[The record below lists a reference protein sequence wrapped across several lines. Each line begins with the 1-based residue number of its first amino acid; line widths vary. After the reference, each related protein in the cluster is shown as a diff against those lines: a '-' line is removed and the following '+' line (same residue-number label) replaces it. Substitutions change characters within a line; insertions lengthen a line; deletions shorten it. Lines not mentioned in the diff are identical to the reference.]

1 MNEKEA
7 IEAALFAAGG
17 ALDAQTLGKIIGKPT
32 KKTIEIV
39 EKLIKEYTERESGIE
54 IIDLGQRYVMQ
65 VKPLYTDLVRPLA
78 PKELSAPML
87 RTLAMIAYHQPVV
100 QSDLVDMRGNTVYEH
115 IKELTERGLIMSVPH
130 GRTKKLQTTPLFADY
145 FGLSSNDPEVIRQK
159 IIQLSRQQN
168 GDKGLNK
175 WLGRKIVA
183 FTPMYESLAILCGIE
198 DYRVINAYDPTEE
211 EIEELAD
218 VSKLIVSRGYIEKV
232 SRYYDGEIIEVGST
246 TFDDIIE
253 AVKALENIGNPHKIE
268 LALLNLKELKE
279 RYISKALLI
288 DIKVKPATDM
298 VARIVSDL
306 KLGVSAEG
314 VVIAPDY
321 GISSNGFKV
330 SDEADIIIPTHGR
343 LEADL
348 IERVCKKYDA
358 IIEGLKNIT
367 EKTKNYD
374 VHPFNSKFYRR

>member
-1 MNEKEA
+1 MNEKET

-17 ALDAQTLGKIIGKPT
+17 ALDAQTLGKIIGKPAN
-32 KKTIEIV
+32 KAVAVV
-39 EKLIKEYTERESGIE
+39 ETLMKEYSERESGIE

-65 VKPLYTDLVRPLA
+65 VKPMLTDLVRPVA

-100 QSDLVDMRGNTVYEH
+100 QSDLVDMRGNTVYDH
-115 IKELTERGLIMSVPH
+115 IRELTDRGLIMSVPY

-145 FGLSSNDPEVIRQK
+145 FGLSSNEPEAIRQK
-159 IIQLSRQQN
+159 IVELSRQQS

-175 WLGRKIVA
+175 WLGCKVVA
-183 FTPMYESLAILCGIE
+183 FTPMYQSLAILCGIE
-198 DYRVINAYDPTEE
+198 DYKVINAYDPTEE

-218 VSKLIVSRGYIEKV
+218 VAKLVVSRGYLEKV

-246 TFDDIIE
+246 TFDDLIE
-253 AVKALENIGNPHKIE
+253 AVRALENIGNQQKVE
-268 LALLNLKELKE
+268 LTLLNLRELKE

-288 DIKVKPATDM
+288 DRKVKPATDM
-298 VARIVSDL
+298 VAKIVNDL
-306 KLGVSAEG
+306 RLGVSTEG

-321 GISSNGFKV
+321 GLSSNDVQV
-330 SDEADIIIPTHGR
+330 SEGADILIPTHGSVK
-343 LEADL
+343 ADL

-358 IIEGLKNIT
+358 IIDGLQAQ
-367 EKTKNYD
+367 EKGASLFLS
-374 VHPFNSKFYRR
+374 VSK

>member
-1 MNEKEA
+1 MNEKET

-32 KKTIEIV
+32 SKAVAVV
-39 EKLIKEYTERESGIE
+39 ESLMKEYSERESGIE

-65 VKPLYTDLVRPLA
+65 VKPMFTDLVRPVA

-100 QSDLVDMRGNTVYEH
+100 QSDLVDMRGNTVYDH
-115 IKELTERGLIMSVPH
+115 IRELTDRGLIMSVPF

-145 FGLSSNDPEVIRQK
+145 FGLSSNEPEAIRQK
-159 IIQLSRQQN
+159 IIELSRQQS

-175 WLGRKIVA
+175 WLGCKVVA
-183 FTPMYESLAILCGIE
+183 FTPMYQSLAILCGIE
-198 DYRVINAYDPTEE
+198 DYKVINAYDPTEE

-218 VSKLIVSRGYIEKV
+218 VSKLVISRGYLEKV

-246 TFDDIIE
+246 TFDDLIE
-253 AVKALENIGNPHKIE
+253 AVKALENVGNSQKVE
-268 LALLNLKELKE
+268 LTLSNLRELKE
-279 RYISKALLI
+279 RYVSKALLI
-288 DIKVKPATDM
+288 DRKVKPATDM
-298 VARIVSDL
+298 VARIVNDL
-306 KLGVSAEG
+306 RLGVSAEG

-321 GISSNGFKV
+321 GLSSNDVQV
-330 SDEADIIIPTHGR
+330 SEGADILVPTHKSV
-343 LEADL
+343 ESDL

-358 IIEGLKNIT
+358 IIDGLKARDLAENQVPDDNT
-367 EKTKNYD
+367 
-374 VHPFNSKFYRR
+374 